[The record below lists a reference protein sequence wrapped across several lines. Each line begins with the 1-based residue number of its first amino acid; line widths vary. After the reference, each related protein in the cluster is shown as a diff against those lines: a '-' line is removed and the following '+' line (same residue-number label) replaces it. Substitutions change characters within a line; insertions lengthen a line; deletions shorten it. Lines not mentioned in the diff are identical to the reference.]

1 MTVIK
6 TTPERKTESSYFG
19 NCNQN
24 EEIHILFFN
33 VIEVLKTAAL
43 QNCFV

>member
-1 MTVIK
+1 MKEFT
-6 TTPERKTESSYFG
+6 F
-19 NCNQN
+19 NQN

-33 VIEVLKTAAL
+33 VIEVMKTTAL